1 MILLNYILPDHSYI
15 PQEIYDYTN
24 NERMLLILFGNVII
38 QTLKTNLSLKN
49 ETQNTNEAIDPLIKE
64 MTNKYTLFLKEKDT
78 VITELEAQKKH
89 TIELYNDLF
98 TTERNKLD
106 IEIKKEVSKEKQ
118 HMEEKLQFMKEN
130 YENNILSLKTE
141 KENINQRVERLKQ
154 VETEYAILEEKYKNN
169 TNHIDDIV
177 EKEILRLENVYKT
190 KEFEQLEYLQKEN
203 SGLKT
208 EIQNMV
214 HQVEKEKY
222 DALTKNYENK
232 ENAMTELQKTI
243 EEIRRQTSKTSVSQ
257 DKGKV
262 GELYFFELVN
272 DLFQHMDGFEMEDKT
287 KVGHMGDYLMKFKE
301 GFSIMVDCK
310 NFNKSKV
317 GIVDIKKFKSDI
329 KSHQY
334 IRFAWMVSLNKG
346 ISNYDKYPI
355 DFEFENGVLYCYIN
369 SLFLWDENQKNIII
383 SCWLFCK
390 EIYLNFFDKENADT
404 EKIITLMK
412 RDNNKKLIAEN
423 GRRKIKDMKSMTEQ
437 LKVTIYELEKDLIEI
452 IKGDILMQ
460 NEDRITSLKTWWSQL
475 LIRDDSKKNKIET
488 EVVYNK
494 FKESL
499 DELEQTDL
507 NYDEFLLNLKTFL
520 NEDDFTKNKT
530 KGAKKYILNYKWGI

>member
-1 MILLNYILPDHSYI
+1 MILLNYILPDNSYI

-49 ETQNTNEAIDPLIKE
+49 ETQNTNEVIDPLIKE

-89 TIELYNDLF
+89 TIELYNHLF

-106 IEIKKEVSKEKQ
+106 MEIKKEVSKEKQ

-130 YENNILSLKTE
+130 YENNIFSLKTE

>member
-1 MILLNYILPDHSYI
+1 MILLNYTLPDHSYI
-15 PQEIYDYTN
+15 PPEIYEYTN
-24 NERMLLILFGNVII
+24 NERMLLILFGNVTI
-38 QTLKTNLSLKN
+38 QTLKNNLSLKN
-49 ETQNTNEAIDPLIKE
+49 ESQNTDKATETIIKE
-64 MTNKYTLFLKEKDT
+64 ITDKYTLFLKEKEI
-78 VITELEAQKKH
+78 VITELEAQKKL

-98 TTERNKLD
+98 TTERNKLEM
-106 IEIKKEVSKEKQ
+106 EIQKEVSKEKH
-118 HMEEKLQFMKEN
+118 HMEEKLQLMKET
-130 YENNILSLKTE
+130 YDNNILSLKTE
-141 KENINQRVERLKQ
+141 KVNITQQMENRKQ
-154 VETEYAILEEKYKNN
+154 IEMEYAILEEKYNN
-169 TNHIDDIV
+169 STNHINDIV
-177 EKEILRLENVYKT
+177 EKEILRLENGYKM
-190 KEFEQLEYLQKEN
+190 KEWEQLEYLQKEN
-203 SGLKT
+203 SGLKM
-208 EIQNMV
+208 EIQNII
-214 HQVEKEKY
+214 HQREKEKY
-222 DALTKNYENK
+222 EALTKNYETK

-243 EEIRRQTSKTSVSQ
+243 EEIRRQTSKTAVSQ

-272 DLFQHMDGFEMEDKT
+272 DLFQDMDGFEIEDKT

-317 GIVDIKKFKSDI
+317 GIVDIKKFKADI

-369 SLFLWDENQKNIII
+369 SLSLWDENQKNIII

-390 EIYLNFFDKENADT
+390 EIYLNFFDKENTDT
-404 EKIITLMK
+404 EKVITLMK
-412 RDNNKKLIAEN
+412 RDNNKKMIAEK
-423 GRRKIKDMKSMTEQ
+423 GRKKIKEMKSMTEQ

-460 NEDRITSLKTWWSQL
+460 NEDRLISLKTWWSQSL
-475 LIRDDSKKNKIET
+475 VRDESKKHKIEI
-488 EVVYNK
+488 EWIYNK
-494 FKESL
+494 FKETL
-499 DELEQTDL
+499 DEYEQIDLEYDGFVL
-507 NYDEFLLNLKTFL
+507 NIKTFL

>member
-1 MILLNYILPDHSYI
+1 MILLNYIIPDHSYI
-15 PQEIYDYTN
+15 PPEIYEYTN
-24 NERMLLILFGNVII
+24 NERKLLILFGNVTI
-38 QTLKTNLSLKN
+38 QTLKNNHSLKN
-49 ETQNTNEAIDPLIKE
+49 ETQNTEKATDPLVKE
-64 MTNKYTLFLKEKDT
+64 ITDKYTLFLKEKET
-78 VITELEAQKKH
+78 VITELEAQKKL

-98 TTERNKLD
+98 TTERNKLET
-106 IEIKKEVSKEKQ
+106 EIQKAVFKEKH

-130 YENNILSLKTE
+130 FDNNISSLKME
-141 KENINQRVERLKQ
+141 KENITQEVERLKQ
-154 VETEYAILEEKYKNN
+154 VETEYAILEEKYKNS
-169 TNHIDDIV
+169 TNRINDIV
-177 EKEILRLENVYKT
+177 EKEILRFENGYKM
-190 KEFEQLEYLQKEN
+190 KECEQLEYLQKEN
-203 SGLKT
+203 SKLKT
-208 EIQNMV
+208 EIQNMI
-214 HQVEKEKY
+214 HQLEKEKY
-222 DALTKNYENK
+222 EALTKNYENK
-232 ENAMTELQKTI
+232 ENAMAELHKTI

-272 DLFQHMDGFEMEDKT
+272 ELFQHMDGFEIEDKT

-317 GIVDIKKFKSDI
+317 GIVDIKKFKADI

-346 ISNYDKYPI
+346 ISNYDKYPV

-390 EIYLNFFDKENADT
+390 EIYLNFFDKENTNT

-412 RDNNKKLIAEN
+412 RDNNKKLIAEK
-423 GRRKIKDMKSMTEQ
+423 GRKKIKEMKSMTEQ

-460 NEDRITSLKTWWSQL
+460 NEDRLISLKNWWSQS
-475 LIRDDSKKNKIET
+475 LIRDESKKHKIEM
-488 EVVYNK
+488 EIIYNK

-499 DELEQTDL
+499 EEFEQSDLEYDGFIL
-507 NYDEFLLNLKTFL
+507 NIKTFL
-520 NEDDFTKNKT
+520 NEDEFTKNKT
-530 KGAKKYILNYKWGI
+530 KGAKKYILNYKWVV